1 MLING
6 RELVESLRPQV
17 QEISVAQL
25 HDIVHEIAHEKGQQ
39 NSQAVLIDIREVAET
54 ETGSI
59 ANAVFIPRG
68 VLEMQISSEESLKR
82 RFSTLESLAEQD
94 IYLLCRS
101 GARSVLS
108 AVSLQQ
114 MGFKHV
120 YSVAGGFLAWQ
131 AAGYE
136 CTDKR

>member
-6 RELVESLRPQV
+6 RELVESLRSQV
-17 QEISVAQL
+17 QEISAAQL
-25 HDIVHEIAHEKGQQ
+25 HDILHDK
-39 NSQAVLIDIREVAET
+39 SPAVLIDIREVAET
-54 ETGSI
+54 DAGTI
-59 ANAVFIPRG
+59 ADAVLIPRG
-68 VLEMQISSEESLKR
+68 VLEMKLSSEESLKR
-82 RFSTLESLAEQD
+82 RFATLEMLAEQPV
-94 IYLLCRS
+94 YLFCRS

-131 AAGYE
+131 AAGFE
-136 CTDKR
+136 CTNKI

>member
-6 RELVESLRPQV
+6 RDLVESLRSQV
-17 QEISVAQL
+17 QEISAVQL
-25 HDIVHEIAHEKGQQ
+25 HDILHEMQHD
-39 NSQAVLIDIREVAET
+39 STQAVLIDIREVAET
-54 ETGSI
+54 AAGTI
-59 ANAVFIPRG
+59 ANAVLIPRG
-68 VLEMQISSEESLKR
+68 VLEMKLSSEESLKR
-82 RFSTLESLAEQD
+82 RFSTFEILAEQPV
-94 IYLLCRS
+94 YLLCRS

-131 AAGYE
+131 AAGFE
-136 CTDKR
+136 CTNKI